1 MHLALVGTPNS
12 GKTALFNAL
21 TGSRQKVANYP
32 GVTVE
37 RKEGSFVTPSGRQV
51 SVVDLPGTYSLRGRS
66 PDEEITRD
74 VVLGRTKG
82 EAMPDLVLCVA
93 DSTNLRLTIRLVL
106 ELKSTGRPLALVL
119 NMFDIA
125 TRRGVTVDVPR
136 LSEALGVPVV
146 TSIAVRKGGTAD
158 LLRLTD
164 EIAGAS
170 ATPHRQNLWEPLT
183 VSQLRATQREAD
195 RIIAATVSLPA
206 RPDTWTA
213 RIDAVVLHPVAGLAI
228 LMLLL
233 FVMFQAVFAWA
244 QPLME
249 LLSSAFEALGQFV
262 HDTLPAGLLQSFLQ
276 NGVISG
282 VGSVIVFLPQIIIIF
297 LFILLLEDFGYM
309 ARAAFLMDRI
319 MGGAGLHGRA
329 FIPLLSSFACAIP
342 GIMATRVIDNRRDR
356 LTTILIAPLMT
367 CSARI
372 PVYTLII
379 SAFIPAK
386 MIWGWVNLQGLVM
399 FGLYA
404 AGIVSA
410 LGDVVPDQ
418 ILHVARLRAGAVH
431 AGTARLQDAAAEEHR
446 DRHLHAREYVP
457 AARRHHDL
465 LDDGA
470 DLVSGVVPG
479 SRLPAPTE
487 PAINYSLAAMIGK
500 AIAPLLSP
508 LGFNW
513 QIAVAL
519 IPGMAAREVAVAALG
534 TVYAIEGGKEAADA
548 NRTGAGDQMEPCHR
562 AVAARLVHL
571 RAAMRFHAGGDP
583 PRNRQLEVD
592 GGHLRLH
599 AGARLCRE
607 FCHLQHR
614 GGARRRVAK
623 GRHGTVMGI
632 ENFRQLA
639 GYNHWANRRLYDA
652 ALKMPDEHY
661 RRPTGV
667 FFGSLHGTLN
677 HLLLTDRVWLKRLT
691 GEGEHPARLNAILHE
706 DLKDLVRARMTEDA
720 RLIKVIGGYSAA
732 DLGNTVSYQTMSGA
746 PQQQPLRDILLHLF
760 NHQTHHRGH
769 AHACCSIVTGTE
781 PLSLDLLLFQRGVPA
796 PDLN

>member
-1 MHLALVGTPNS
+1 MEAPLLHLALVGTPNS
-12 GKTALFNAL
+12 GKTSLFNAL

-37 RKEGSFVTPSGRQV
+37 RKEGGFVTPSGRQV
-51 SVVDLPGTYSLRGRS
+51 SLVDLPGTYSLRGRS

-74 VVLGRTKG
+74 MVLGRTPG
-82 EAMPDLVLCVA
+82 EAVPDLVLCVA
-93 DSTNLRLTIRLVL
+93 DSTNLRLTIRLLL
-106 ELKSTGRPLALVL
+106 ELKNTGRPLMLVL

-146 TSIAVRKGGTAD
+146 TSIAVRKGGTAE
-158 LLRLTD
+158 LLRRTD
-164 EIAGAS
+164 EIAAQ
-170 ATPHRQNLWEPLT
+170 AQPHVKENLWEPLT
-183 VSQLRATQREAD
+183 VAQLRATQREAD
-195 RIIAATVSLPA
+195 RIIASTVSLPS
-206 RPDTWTA
+206 RPDSWTA

-228 LMLLL
+228 LALIL

-249 LLSSAFEALGQFV
+249 LLSDAFSALGQLV
-262 HDTLPAGLLQSFLQ
+262 HNTLPPGLLQSFLE

-379 SAFIPAK
+379 SAFIPDTQV
-386 MIWGWVNLQGLVM
+386 WGWANLRGLVM

-404 AGIVSA
+404 AGILSA
-410 LGDVVPDQ
+410 LGVSFLIKFFMLRDYAPAPFMLELPDYKMP
-418 ILHVARLRAGAVH
+418 RLKSIAIGIYTRAKMFLQRAGTTIFSMMVLIWFLASFPTPP
-431 AGTARLQDAAAEEHR
+431 AGAA
-446 DRHLHAREYVP
+446 
-457 AARRHHDL
+457 
-465 LDDGA
+465 G
-470 DLVSGVVPG
+470 
-479 SRLPAPTE
+479 

-500 AIAPLLSP
+500 ALEPLLAP

-534 TVYAIEGGKEAADA
+534 TVYAIEGGKEAADQIGQVLA
-548 NRTGAGDQMEPCHR
+548 TKWSLATALSLLAWYIFAPQCASTLAVIRRETGSWKWMAVTFAYMFALAYAASFATYNIAIALGAG
-562 AVAARLVHL
+562 
-571 RAAMRFHAGGDP
+571 
-583 PRNRQLEVD
+583 
-592 GGHLRLH
+592 
-599 AGARLCRE
+599 
-607 FCHLQHR
+607 
-614 GGARRRVAK
+614 
-623 GRHGTVMGI
+623 
-632 ENFRQLA
+632 
-639 GYNHWANRRLYDA
+639 
-652 ALKMPDEHY
+652 
-661 RRPTGV
+661 
-667 FFGSLHGTLN
+667 
-677 HLLLTDRVWLKRLT
+677 
-691 GEGEHPARLNAILHE
+691 
-706 DLKDLVRARMTEDA
+706 
-720 RLIKVIGGYSAA
+720 
-732 DLGNTVSYQTMSGA
+732 
-746 PQQQPLRDILLHLF
+746 
-760 NHQTHHRGH
+760 
-769 AHACCSIVTGTE
+769 
-781 PLSLDLLLFQRGVPA
+781 
-796 PDLN
+796 